1 VQVNSRDAAS
11 GAIFLALGALFALG
25 ALGLEIGSAF
35 RMGPGFFPLLLA
47 SALMGLGF
55 LSIAGSLGAPSRPF
69 KGLPWRGLVLI
80 VSAPVV
86 FGLTVRGLGLLPG
99 IALVVA
105 TASFASRNMSV
116 RLALALT
123 AGLTLFCVLV
133 FGIGL
138 KLPIALLGPW
148 LVD

>member
-1 VQVNSRDAAS
+1 VQVNSRDAAA
-11 GAIFLALGALFALG
+11 GAIFLALGGLFALG
-25 ALGLEIGSAF
+25 ALGLELGSAF
-35 RMGPGFFPLLLA
+35 RMGPGFFPLVLA
-47 SALMGLGF
+47 SVLMGLGV
-55 LSIAGSLGAPSRPF
+55 LSMAGSLNAPSRP
-69 KGLPWRGLVLI
+69 LTDVPWRGLILI

-86 FGLTVRGLGLLPG
+86 FGLTVRGLGLLPS

-105 TASFASRNMSV
+105 IASFASRKMSV

-138 KLPIALLGPW
+138 KLPIPLLGPW
-148 LVD
+148 LAD